1 MQVRCPNPTYNAGVY
16 TAFLF
21 LHSNLRWLVLLFGIL
36 AIVRGFSGSGG
47 GRAWSSTDESV
58 GRWFTILLDVQFVLG
73 LLLYVWLS
81 PFTREAFADFG
92 GAMRNSGLRFFA
104 VEHIFGMLVG
114 LALAH
119 VGRVKIRK
127 AREDVRRHKLAA
139 MFFTLAMFAILASIP
154 WPGTPAGRPLLR
166 GF

>member
-1 MQVRCPNPTYNAGVY
+1 MY
-16 TAFLF
+16 TALLF

-36 AIVRGFSGSGG
+36 AVVRGISGSGG
-47 GRAWSSTDESV
+47 GRAWSRVDEGL
-58 GRWFTILLDVQFVLG
+58 GRWFVIMLDLQFVLG

-81 PFTREAFADFG
+81 PFTQEAFADFG
-92 GAMRNSGLRFFA
+92 AAMRNSGLRFFA
-104 VEHIFGMLVG
+104 VEHVFGMVIG

-139 MFFTLAMFAILASIP
+139 LFFSLAMIAILVSVP
-154 WPGTPAGRPLLR
+154 WPGTPAGRPLFR
-166 GF
+166 GL